1 MTAAPVFEP
10 RSRPPFRERVQAL
23 MGHSTYREP
32 SGPSTTQR
40 TVPADHMIAAALAF
54 GRRDREDI
62 GPDIAIDMATGR
74 RQHARK
80 VCEALGRAL
89 AADRTALARR
99 MRPYVAIVAADA
111 YGSLVDGHRYPA
123 PEGADPEDWSTMVAA
138 ACLILERLADD
149 ALALAARR
157 WRAEEVA

>member
-1 MTAAPVFEP
+1 MTDTFD
-10 RSRPPFRERVQAL
+10 RSRSPFRERVQAL
-23 MGHSTYREP
+23 AGHPTFREP
-32 SGPSTTQR
+32 ASGSTEQR
-40 TVPADHMIAAALAF
+40 SVPADHMIAAALSF
-54 GRRDREDI
+54 GRRGPDDI

-89 AADRTALARR
+89 ASDRSVLATRL
-99 MRPYVAIVAADA
+99 RPYIAIAAADA
-111 YGSLVDGHRYPA
+111 YGTLVDGRRYPRPA
-123 PEGADPEDWSTMVAA
+123 GAGEDDWSTMVAA
-138 ACLILERLADD
+138 ACLILERMADD